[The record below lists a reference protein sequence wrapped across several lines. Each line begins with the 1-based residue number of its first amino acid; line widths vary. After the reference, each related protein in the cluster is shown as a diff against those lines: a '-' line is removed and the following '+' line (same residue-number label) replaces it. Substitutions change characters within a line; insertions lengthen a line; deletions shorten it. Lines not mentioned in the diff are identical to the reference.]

1 MKMSSHPRGRRALS
15 GLLVLCLGYGVATI
29 VMTALM
35 ADQHQEGR
43 FVIGALAIAPLTA
56 VAVVYAAL
64 RSDHAVIV
72 KPRHKRLLFLALA
85 GGAVLGGGIAS
96 LGVLLG

>member
-56 VAVVYAAL
+56 VVYAAL